1 MKTCIKR
8 RGRIKN
14 WFWAFKIK
22 FDALF
27 QCRKIGRP
35 SSVNRHSTLYW
46 SSSSTVPV
54 IVYDSRI
61 VVVERFIKAEVNVIL
76 KSKQISQN
84 IMDNIYSFR
93 K

>member
-35 SSVNRHSTLYW
+35 SSVNRHSTLL
-46 SSSSTVPV
+46 V
-54 IVYDSRI
+54 
-61 VVVERFIKAEVNVIL
+61 KL
-76 KSKQISQN
+76 KYGTGN
-84 IMDNIYSFR
+84 R
-93 K
+93 V